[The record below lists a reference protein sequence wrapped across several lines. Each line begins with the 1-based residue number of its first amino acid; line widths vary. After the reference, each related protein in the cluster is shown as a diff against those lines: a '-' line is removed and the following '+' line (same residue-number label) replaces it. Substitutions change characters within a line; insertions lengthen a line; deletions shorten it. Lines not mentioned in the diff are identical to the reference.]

1 MALTSTSKQIS
12 SLKINKVPSEAIYA
26 KMVAQNLINDDELY
40 LISGEADAITGV
52 KGNKETTYRTGNINL
67 TPADI
72 GALPDTTEIPV
83 VPTNISAFENDAGYL
98 TQHQSLTDYPKKTE
112 LATVAK
118 SGSYSDL
125 KNKPTIPSVGNGT
138 LTIQK
143 NGTSAGTFTA
153 NATTDKTINIIVP
166 TKVSELT
173 DDVISGKYLP
183 LVGGTMT
190 GKLTVPQV
198 ETGDGNSN
206 FFQCRK
212 FRGEGN
218 ADTYYHAIDFGYK
231 NHDQVDFHEYGGKW
245 NFYKNQSGKVNEG
258 VLCGSITSNGW
269 EGRAKLKS
277 GSTMVTSQLTENSDA
292 IATTAFVHGLVDN
305 VKHYSASNPPP
316 YPVTSVNSKSGA
328 VTLSKGDVG
337 LGNVDNVKQYSASNP
352 PPYPVTSVNGH
363 TGAITI
369 HEVPSVTTSDNG
381 KFMRVVNGAWTA
393 TTAPNKFTFTATAGQ
408 STFTIPFD
416 FEDSSALTVYYNGIM
431 MKETDN
437 YTVSGKD
444 ITLVGFTAEAGDYL
458 TVMGIEGAAAI
469 DYGKEAA
476 EAIKQIQAVKTSAI
490 NEINTVKTDTI
501 NEINDVVA
509 GLPQDLSSIMSTNKT
524 NTMAAMV
531 KLLWLVLIILQIAE
545 ILLLKNMQIINLWQQ
560 VLLLI
565 IQFILVH
572 LLLHQALR
580 LYYGLIRLL
589 QLVHL
594 NIVHLQLGLG
604 KQYLL
609 LGANKEINRW
619 K

>member
-1 MALTSTSKQIS
+1 MANKTFQGRIIQKHDTKANWDKATNFVPLKGEIIIYDDLKKIKIGDGTTKVG
-12 SLKINKVPSEAIYA
+12 SLAF
-26 KMVAQNLINDDELY
+26 INDLDTL
-40 LISGEADAITGV
+40 AAIA
-52 KGNKETTYRTGNINL
+52 KTGNYN
-67 TPADI
+67 
-72 GALPDTTEIPV
+72 
-83 VPTNISAFENDAGYL
+83 
-98 TQHQSLTDYPKKTE
+98 
-112 LATVAK
+112 
-118 SGSYSDL
+118 DL

-153 NATTDKTINIIVP
+153 NATTNKTINIIVP

-363 TGAITI
+363 TGAITV

-393 TTAPNKFTFTATAGQ
+393 TTAPNRFTFTATAGQ

-444 ITLVGFTAEAGDYL
+444 IALVGFTAEAGDYL

-469 DYGKEAA
+469 DFGQEAA
-476 EAIKQIQAVKTSAI
+476 EAIRQIQAVKTSAI

-501 NEINDVVA
+501 ERINAVVA
-509 GLPQDLSSIMSTNKT
+509 ELPQDLSSIMSTNKT
-524 NTMAAMV
+524 NTMAANSKITMHNTYSPSASGDV
-531 KLLWLVLIILQIAE
+531 ATKKYVDDSKPSIVGTSTTYPIYIGSSTPASGTAPLLWIDTTASTGTF
-545 ILLLKNMQIINLWQQ
+545 KY
-560 VLLLI
+560 
-565 IQFILVH
+565 
-572 LLLHQALR
+572 R
-580 LYYGLIRLL
+580 TSTTGT
-589 QLVHL
+589 
-594 NIVHLQLGLG
+594 
-604 KQYLL
+604 
-609 LGANKEINRW
+609 W
-619 K
+619 KTVPVAWS

>member
-72 GALPDTTEIPV
+72 GALPDTTEIPSKTSQL
-83 VPTNISAFENDAGYL
+83 TNDSGFI
-98 TQHQSLTDYPKKTE
+98 TDTE
-112 LATVAK
+112 FADKVSK
-118 SGSYSDL
+118 SGD
-125 KNKPTIPSVGNGT
+125 
-138 LTIQK
+138 
-143 NGTSAGTFTA
+143 
-153 NATTDKTINIIVP
+153 
-166 TKVSELT
+166 
-173 DDVISGKYLP
+173 
-183 LVGGTMT
+183 TMT

-212 FRGEGN
+212 FRGEGDAN
-218 ADTYYHAIDFGYK
+218 TYYHAIDFGYK

-269 EGRAKLKS
+269 EGSAKLKS

-363 TGAITI
+363 TGAITV

-490 NEINTVKTDTI
+490 NEINTVKTNTI
-501 NEINDVVA
+501 NKINEVVA
-509 GLPQDLSSIMSTNKT
+509 ELPQDLSSIMYTNKT
-524 NTMAAMV
+524 NTMTANGKITMHSTYSPSANGDV
-531 KLLWLVLIILQIAE
+531 ATKKYVDDSKPSIVGTSTTYPIYIGSSTPASGTAPLLWIDTTSSTGTF
-545 ILLLKNMQIINLWQQ
+545 KY
-560 VLLLI
+560 
-565 IQFILVH
+565 
-572 LLLHQALR
+572 R
-580 LYYGLIRLL
+580 TSTTGT
-589 QLVHL
+589 
-594 NIVHLQLGLG
+594 
-604 KQYLL
+604 
-609 LGANKEINRW
+609 W
-619 K
+619 KPVPVAWG